1 MLQRYGSPLVEVVII
16 EQDKADDVMV
26 TWSYPGVGQTLSTVL
41 EERSMLGLGK
51 TPLAFTF
58 SKFENS
64 WLYIHTRALDVE
76 EESVEESLS
85 KTESD
90 REEEG
95 ALAKVKAFSVCLVC
109 KEYNPERYAAL
120 SKLLGN
126 VYEKTQTPLTV
137 LQGFLK
143 VLTTGGVGEYD
154 PDDYPAK
161 DAFLATSIKDIIR
174 TFGIEVILLWTALM
188 MKKRVFVYCDKMTT
202 LLRAIRSFP
211 LFVWHR
217 QDFDQLRPFV
227 NPTEVELAD
236 LEKAKVYI
244 AGFTDPSMK
253 NRQDLYDIFIDISE
267 RSISVAEHAKTDF
280 RLGKFHKDLAETL
293 VESGEDPEVSA
304 LEILK
309 DLTIRSKEFVM
320 KLHSLQV
327 EDEHGNKGITIES
340 LQQRQLPANMGQF
353 LYAVASAEG
362 LTMQ

>member
-1 MLQRYGSPLVEVVII
+1 MSMLQRYGSPLVEVVII

-26 TWSYPGVGQTLSTVL
+26 TWSYPGVNPTLAGVL
-41 EERSMLGLGK
+41 EARSMLGLGK

-64 WLYIHTRALDVE
+64 WIYIHTRGLGGDDE
-76 EESVEESLS
+76 EEDVGAE
-85 KTESD
+85 TEKD
-90 REEEG
+90 G
-95 ALAKVKAFSVCLVC
+95 ALGKVKAFSICLVC

-120 SKLLGN
+120 SRLFGN

-161 DAFLATSIKDIIR
+161 DAYLATSIKDIIR

-217 QDFDQLRPFV
+217 QNFDQLRPFV
-227 NPTEVELAD
+227 NPTEVELED

-267 RSISVAEHAKTDF
+267 RSISVAEHAKSDF
-280 RLGKFHKDLAETL
+280 RLGAFHKDLAETL

-362 LTMQ
+362 LAMQ